1 MSMSRLPAFPDWSFP
16 DFTLA
21 TRAVLEHLHARLGF
35 QMWMVT
41 RTDGVD
47 AVVLQS
53 FDHGYGMGS
62 GDEFRWGDSYC
73 ARMVAG
79 HAPRVAPAIQAVP
92 AYADA
97 PITQQMAVGAYMG
110 VPLTR
115 GDGTL
120 FGTLCAMDPNVQ
132 RDDLHDE
139 LPALELAARLLSS
152 VLDAELKTAE
162 AERRAEYA
170 EAATTVDPLTGLVNR
185 KGWERSIR
193 REEERCA
200 RFGAYASVVWLDL
213 DGVRKIN
220 DTGGRDAGDEYIRRA
235 GRCLQAAARSHDL
248 VARLGSDE
256 FALLAVECGT
266 TAAAA
271 LARRVLAA
279 LARKGVRASLGVAT
293 RSAASG
299 GLEKACTEA
308 EAQMARVK
316 ALKARRS

>member
-1 MSMSRLPAFPDWSFP
+1 MSRLPAFPDWSFP
-16 DFTLA
+16 DFTMA
-21 TRAVLEHLHARLGF
+21 TRAVLEYLHERLGF

-62 GDEFRWGDSYC
+62 GDEFRWSDSYC
-73 ARMVAG
+73 ARMVTG
-79 HAPRVAPAIQAVP
+79 HAPRVAPAIRNVP

-97 PITQQMAVGAYMG
+97 PITQQMEIGAYMG

-115 GDGTL
+115 SDGTL
-120 FGTLCAMDPNVQ
+120 FGTLCAMDPDAQ
-132 RDDLHDE
+132 SDDLLRE
-139 LPALELAARLLSS
+139 LPSLELAARLLST
-152 VLDAELKTAE
+152 VLDAELKAAD
-162 AERRAEYA
+162 AERRAERA
-170 EAATTVDPLTGLVNR
+170 EDATTVDPLTNLVNR
-185 KGWERSIR
+185 KGWERSIG

-200 RFGAYASVVWLDL
+200 RFGSYASVVWLDL

-220 DTGGRDAGDEYIRRA
+220 ESGGRDAGDEYIKRA
-235 GRCLQAAARSHDL
+235 ARSLQTAARSHDL
-248 VARLGSDE
+248 VARIHDDE

-279 LARKGVRASLGVAT
+279 LSRKGVRASLGVAT

-299 GLEKACTEA
+299 GLEKACAEA
-308 EAQMARVK
+308 AAQMARVK